1 MAALHLQVAALAL
14 FMVTS
19 ASAAAQ
25 VYKCTDASGSISYGE
40 AACPTSAKKSV
51 ELKSKPPGAMTGRD
65 DGRSPSE
72 GAGPDEVSKSPTP
85 PGPDEL
91 SAESA
96 GRTLQRAQLQA
107 EAARQRL
114 ADERSPGQLIRC
126 DEVGCWGA
134 KNGVRYLFAQDGKLI
149 GANGSTCVRVAQ
161 GQFSC
166 N

>member
-1 MAALHLQVAALAL
+1 MAALLPQVAALAL
-14 FMVTS
+14 FMV
-19 ASAAAQ
+19 ASGPAVAQ

-40 AACPTSAKKSV
+40 APCAPSARKSV
-51 ELKSKPPGAMTGRD
+51 ELKSKPPAVMTGRK
-65 DGRSPSE
+65 DGDSAPDTRSGELS
-72 GAGPDEVSKSPTP
+72 AGPTP

-96 GRTLQRAQLQA
+96 AKTLQRAQLQA

-114 ADERSPGQLIRC
+114 AEERSPGQLINC
-126 DEVGCWGA
+126 DETGCWGA
-134 KNGVRYLFAQDGKLI
+134 KNGVRYVFSADGKLV
-149 GANGSTCVRVAQ
+149 GTNGSTCVRVAP